1 MTPPKPQPALAVF
14 RLVRR
19 HDSQP
24 VYAFRIVEMDHFRD
38 GDQPSLPKFR
48 DHALRIVGKANPI
61 TVAYAG
67 EAWTRLT
74 QVFENYATQRDKM
87 FKISNDV
94 FVGGIS
100 HPATHEFCED
110 LMYAILRHTAP
121 QLFDVPNND
130 LPNKPAYDLL
140 ADLNREEDQM
150 TSPPTTSEQSS
161 QTSIN
166 EPPSLPNVDPRKNV
180 ELLNAILRFSA
191 CEWIAIGPILA
202 KYEYDL
208 VGDELHIWIVDTDLT
223 SPDGLWHAIMCNG
236 EIEGKMSRTAAM
248 ADLQAAAAAGR
259 WIPVTDGGDTASSMM
274 TASMGSVSTVSVG
287 EFPLADGFH
296 MKGLPF

>member
-1 MTPPKPQPALAVF
+1 MTPPKPKPALAVF

-19 HDSQP
+19 HDMQP
-24 VYAFRIVEMDHFRD
+24 VYVFRLVEMDHFRN
-38 GDQPSLPKFR
+38 GDEPNLGKFH
-48 DHALRIVGKANPI
+48 DHALRIVGKANLI
-61 TVAYAG
+61 TVG
-67 EAWTRLT
+67 RTDDAWIALTRL
-74 QVFENYATQRDKM
+74 FKKHATQRNKM
-87 FKISNDV
+87 FKINDDV

-100 HPATHEFCED
+100 NPATHEYREG

-121 QLFDVPNND
+121 QLFGVPNER
-130 LPNKPAYDLL
+130 LPNIPAYDLL
-140 ADLNREEDQM
+140 ADLNPEADQD
-150 TSPPTTSEQSS
+150 TSPPTTSEPSS

-166 EPPSLPNVDPRKNV
+166 ESPSLRNVDPRNNV
-180 ELLNAILRFSA
+180 ELLTAILPFSPR
-191 CEWIAIGPILA
+191 EWIALGPILA
-202 KYEYDL
+202 KYDF
-208 VGDELHIWIVDTDLT
+208 VGDDLHIWIVDTDLT
-223 SPDGLWHAIMCNG
+223 SPDGSYHAIICNG

-274 TASMGSVSTVSVG
+274 TASMGTVSTVSVD